1 MTTSVFRAAIHP
13 TDQTVDPGYLALF
26 WIMAVVITAI
36 PFMCIFTM
44 VAMFL
49 DPEHRFL
56 VQDLGIGVGSVC
68 TGFGVAV
75 GAVGA
80 FRMGDKDRPGTS
92 STTTTTTKVAAI
104 REPAPPPPQEEER
117 GTPEN
122 PLHVALEEPVE
133 VKGATR

>member
-1 MTTSVFRAAIHP
+1 
-13 TDQTVDPGYLALF
+13 
-26 WIMAVVITAI
+26 
-36 PFMCIFTM
+36 
-44 VAMFL
+44 
-49 DPEHRFL
+49 
-56 VQDLGIGVGSVC
+56 VC